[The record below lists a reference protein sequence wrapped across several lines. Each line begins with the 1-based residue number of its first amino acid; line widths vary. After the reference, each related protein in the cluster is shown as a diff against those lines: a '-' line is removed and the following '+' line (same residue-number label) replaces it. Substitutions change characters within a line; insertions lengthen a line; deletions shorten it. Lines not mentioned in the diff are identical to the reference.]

1 MFPALFR
8 ATGKS
13 FGSIIAGLWVVI
25 IIAVYLM
32 GLSLSAAISNYSVA
46 VWFLLGS
53 VYLFIKCPETTN
65 KTPVDIFPEFS
76 ELEDLLIAKHANL
89 EYGSCSKE

>member
-13 FGSIIAGLWVVI
+13 FAAIIAGIYTVI
-25 IIAVYLM
+25 IVAVYLER
-32 GLSLSAAISNYSVA
+32 LNLSAAISNYSVA
-46 VWFLLGS
+46 VVFLLGS
-53 VYLFIKCPETTN
+53 VYLFIKCPETKN
-65 KTPVDIFPEFS
+65 KMPMDMFPEFS

-89 EYGSCSKE
+89 EYGSSSTE